1 MKRRLGRWGGAD
13 ALRALVVSAVC
24 VFVASGHAQAQI
36 DDLSAYYLNLA
47 SRSGRSP
54 LGGSGVADFQR
65 FRLMTGPSL
74 GPVGLDVAYEHTLQV
89 SSRDVTN
96 PGAVILLPTAGVNW
110 LDLDWTEEESEH
122 VLWRHRL
129 DRLALTLPVG
139 ESTEISMGRQVVSW
153 ASTLILTP
161 ADPFTPFDPADPFR
175 EYRAGV
181 DAARV
186 RAYPGAFSEVD
197 IIVRPTTS
205 SDGDQLTALVRG
217 KTNWRGWDVAAWG
230 GVLFDDAAGAVSAVG
245 AWAGWAVRTEVA
257 VRDDGNRS
265 VLRGTVGLDR
275 RFAVRGRDLYVI
287 VEYQHDGFGAADADD
302 LFQTTLSA
310 AFQRG
315 ELQLLARD
323 ALATQ
328 ASYQIQP
335 LWALDLLAL
344 TSLSDGSVLLSGGG
358 TWGFSS
364 NSSLRGGTFV
374 GFGDDSLA
382 PIAASAAAPTG
393 IGSEFGL
400 TPSVLYLSLTH
411 FF

>member
-47 SRSGRSP
+47 SRSGQSP

-175 EYRAGV
+175 EYRAGI
-181 DAARV
+181 DAV
-186 RAYPGAFSEVD
+186 RIRTYPGPFSEVD
-197 IIVRPTTS
+197 VVVRPTS
-205 SDGDQLTALVRG
+205 SSGEDRITALVRG

-230 GVLFDDAAGAVSAVG
+230 GVLFDEAAGAVSAVG
-245 AWAGWAVRTEVA
+245 ALARWAVRTEFS
-257 VRDDGNRS
+257 VRDHGAGS
-265 VLRGTVGLDR
+265 ALRGTVGVDR
-275 RFAVRGRDLYVI
+275 RFTVRDRDLYLI
-287 VEYQHDGFGAADADD
+287 VEYRRDGFGAGDSEE

-310 AFQRG
+310 AFRRG

-328 ASYQIQP
+328 ASYQMDP
-335 LWALDLLAL
+335 LWAADLLAL
-344 TSLSDGSVLLSGGG
+344 TSLSDGSVLFSGGA
-358 TWGFSS
+358 TWAFGP
-364 NSSLRGGTFV
+364 NSSLRGGAFV
-374 GFGDDSLA
+374 GVGDDALT
-382 PIAASAAAPTG
+382 PAA

-400 TPSVLYLSLTH
+400 TPTVLYLSLRH